1 MIYTLTLSPSL
12 DYHFESNIEIGQINR
27 ASKAYFLAGGKGI
40 NVSLALKELG
50 KKSVALGFLGGLAA
64 SYIKDELDEKGIA
77 NNFVEIDGETRINI
91 KIDGEKETAF
101 NLDGPVISSESIDQ
115 LFYSLSKLERDDLLV
130 LSGSVGRLDKDIYS
144 SIIKLVKLNGVK
156 VFLDTDDLLS
166 YVKDEPYLIKPNE
179 EEMAKLKRGSSLS
192 DEEFSKELCLKYG
205 IKYVLYT
212 LGKEGAKLIT
222 KDDVIDTKAY
232 CFGKLV
238 STVGA
243 GDQSL
248 GAFIY
253 ALDRFKDDKKAL
265 VFATIAS
272 GIKVTKKG
280 FASLEEI
287 ENKMK
292 EAL

>member
-50 KKSVALGFLGGLAA
+50 KKSVALGFLGGLAS

-166 YVKDEPYLIKPNE
+166 YVKDGPYLIKPNE
-179 EEMAKLKRGSSLS
+179 EEMVKLKRGSSLS

-222 KDDVIDTKAY
+222 KDEVIDTKAY

-265 VFATIAS
+265 VFATVAS